1 MNDHDKMIEVI
12 AAHRDKKDIQ
22 IREIGKPGWGD
33 YSTEFKR
40 QTLRELIRDLDTSVF
55 EFRLKPEP
63 RRGFFPET
71 FRFGSHREAQQAFP
85 QAEIIEFVEVV
96 Q

>member
-1 MNDHDKMIEVI
+1 MIEVI

-22 IREIGKPGWGD
+22 IREIGGTGWGD

-55 EFRLKPEP
+55 EFRVKPERFPLFAEQPGKP
-63 RRGFFPET
+63 RQ
-71 FRFGSHREAQQAFP
+71 REL
-85 QAEIIEFVEVV
+85 I
-96 Q
+96 